1 MDYLTIIIAVV
12 ALLLGAIL
20 SFFFAP
26 KIRKEKK
33 LNTNQ
38 SLKDNSIQVK
48 NSTSEDLFI
57 LENEISKLK
66 EELTESEAKISE
78 YEEEN
83 KSIKTDGDIIS
94 DSDQTSDE
102 KLKELDEEITQ
113 LKDEI
118 EDLEDEISDLKKS
131 NNRVKEEVSALD
143 EKVYVIEKEK
153 REITETYQQ
162 NLKKL
167 EETENENK
175 VQKESLSF
183 VSDILNANNAVNE
196 KFIEV
201 AHKTWEIYST
211 ISNDLRYSLGY
222 LENNFISDDFL
233 EDCWNWRNQEVKTW
247 IKDKRVVAI
256 VGEFS
261 AGKTSIVNRIL
272 KQDDPNAVELPVKST
287 ETTAIPT
294 YISKGIDF
302 NCQFYSPSGDL
313 KNISVE
319 SFQKVTKSVLDDINI
334 SSLVK
339 YFVLSYSNKNLS
351 DISIL
356 DTPGFGSNSD
366 EIISKTTEVV
376 KEADALFW
384 VVDANTGEI
393 NNSSMNVIKENL
405 QKVPLYIIINKSDTK
420 SQNDLNDLKTKI
432 EETLNKNC
440 INYQEVILFSHKY
453 EIDELMGILN
463 GIAPKKSPKVIS
475 RVNEEINRTLKISK
489 ASLNKLNKETIDL
502 NYDVDDSISILEQT
516 IQNIGHS
523 LEDMDDV
530 ISFEYPLFSK
540 NYYKIKESDYGRF
553 EKGMSQIIEST
564 NSLPDNI
571 NEFRSNSENYSMK
584 IDETNEIKHYIDYL
598 SKSRKTFMELV
609 NAYNPKLL
617 N

>member
-1 MDYLTIIIAVV
+1 MDYPAIIIALG

-20 SFFFAP
+20 SFIFAP
-26 KIRKEKK
+26 KSRKENG
-33 LNTNQ
+33 LNASQ
-38 SLKDNSIQVK
+38 SLKENSAQVE
-48 NSTSEDLFI
+48 NSKSKDLHI
-57 LENEISKLK
+57 LENELSKLK
-66 EELTESEAKISE
+66 EKLTESEAKISE
-78 YEEEN
+78 YEEEK
-83 KSIKTDGDIIS
+83 KSIKVDDNIFS
-94 DSDQTSDE
+94 NSDQTSVE
-102 KLKELDEEITQ
+102 KLKGLDKEITQ

-118 EDLEDEISDLKKS
+118 EDLEDEISDLEKS
-131 NNRVKEEVSALD
+131 NNRVKEEVSVLD
-143 EKVYVIEKEK
+143 EKVYVIEKE
-153 REITETYQQ
+153 RNEIFDNYQQ
-162 NLKKL
+162 NLEKL
-167 EETENENK
+167 EKTEKENK
-175 VQKESLSF
+175 EQKESLSF

-196 KFIEV
+196 KFLEV
-201 AHKTWEIYST
+201 DHKTWEIYST

-222 LENNFISDDFL
+222 LENNFITDDFL
-233 EDCWNWRNQEVKTW
+233 EDCWNWRNQEIKTW
-247 IKDKRVVAI
+247 IKDKKVVAI

-313 KNISVE
+313 KNISAE
-319 SFQKVTKSVLDDINI
+319 SFQKLTKSVLDDINI

-339 YFVLSYSNKNLS
+339 YFVLSYNNQNLS

-420 SQNDLNDLKTKI
+420 SQNDLQDLKTKI
-432 EETLNKNC
+432 EETLNKNS
-440 INYQEVILFSHKY
+440 INYQEVIFFSHKY

-463 GIAPKKSPKVIS
+463 SIAPKKSPKVIT
-475 RVNEEINRTLKISK
+475 RVNEEINRTLKTSK
-489 ASLNKLNKETIDL
+489 ASLNKLNKETTDL

-516 IQNIGHS
+516 IQNIRHS
-523 LEDMDDV
+523 LDDMDEV
-530 ISFEYPLFSK
+530 ISFEVPLFSK
-540 NYYKIKESDYGRF
+540 NYFKIKESDYERF
-553 EKGMSQIIEST
+553 ENGRNQIIDST

-571 NEFRSNSENYSMK
+571 NEFKSNSENYSIK
-584 IDETNEIKHYIDYL
+584 IDETNELRHYIDYL
-598 SKSRKTFMELV
+598 SNSRKTFLELV

>member
-1 MDYLTIIIAVV
+1 MDYITITIAVV
-12 ALLLGAIL
+12 AFIFGAIL
-20 SFFFAP
+20 VYLLVP
-26 KIRKEKK
+26 KSRISEKK
-33 LNTNQ
+33 ALE
-38 SLKDNSIQVK
+38 
-48 NSTSEDLFI
+48 SESQEL
-57 LENEISKLK
+57 SSV
-66 EELTESEAKISE
+66 EELQQELNRLRELLAKSETKALEVEKR
-78 YEEEN
+78 N
-83 KSIKTDGDIIS
+83 KTL
-94 DSDQTSDE
+94 TSDKKE
-102 KLKELDEEITQ
+102 NSKVDQNDSFKLQNQIAQ
-113 LKDEI
+113 LADEI
-118 EDLEDEISDLKKS
+118 EELEDEISDLEKRNKQA
-131 NNRVKEEVSALD
+131 KEEVNVLD
-143 EKVYVIEKEK
+143 EKIYTIEKEK
-153 REITETYQQ
+153 NILSET
-162 NLKKL
+162 NDKNILKL
-167 EETENENK
+167 EKTEQENK
-175 VQKESLSF
+175 EQKESLSF

-201 AHKTWEIYST
+201 DHKTWEIYST

-222 LENNFISDDFL
+222 LENNFITDDFL
-233 EDCWNWRNQEVKTW
+233 EDCWNWRNQEIKTW
-247 IKDKRVVAI
+247 IKDKKVVAI

-313 KNISVE
+313 KNISAE

-339 YFVLSYSNKNLS
+339 YFVLSYNNQNLS

-393 NNSSMNVIKENL
+393 NNSSMNVIKKNL

-420 SQNDLNDLKTKI
+420 SQNDLQSLKTKI
-432 EETLNKNC
+432 EETLNKNN
-440 INYQEVILFSHKY
+440 INYQEVIFFSHKY

-463 GIAPKKSPKVIS
+463 NIAPKKSPKVII
-475 RVNEEINRTLKISK
+475 RVNEEINRTLKTSK
-489 ASLNKLNKETIDL
+489 ASLHKLNKETTDL

-523 LEDMDDV
+523 LDDMVDV
-530 ISFEYPLFSK
+530 ISVEVPIFSK
-540 NYYKIKESDYGRF
+540 NYYKIKESDYERFDNGRH
-553 EKGMSQIIEST
+553 QIIDST

-571 NEFRSNSENYSMK
+571 NEFKSNSELYSMK
-584 IDETNEIKHYIDYL
+584 IDETNELKHYIDYL
-598 SKSRKTFMELV
+598 SKSRQTFIELV